1 MTIHLHVRS
10 SDQDQID
17 QKALIQAAQ
26 AVLDVLDRNEDQ
38 EVSIIIT
45 DNEQLRQ
52 LNRSFRG
59 IDEATDVLAF
69 PMAQVDPDSGK
80 LYLGDILISLEQAK
94 TQAKVHGNSLKDEL
108 QLLVV
113 HGTLHLLGY
122 DHVDP
127 VDKDRM
133 WEAQEKILRRYSP
146 SIHLPE

>member
-1 MTIHLHVRS
+1 MTIHLLVRS
-10 SDQDQID
+10 PDKDQID
-17 QKALIQAAQ
+17 KKALIQAAQ
-26 AVLDVLDRNEDQ
+26 AVLEVLDRNEDQ

-45 DNEQLRQ
+45 DDEQLRQ

-59 IDEATDVLAF
+59 IDETTDVLAF
-69 PMAQVDPDSGK
+69 PMAQIDPDSGK

-94 TQAKVHGNSLKDEL
+94 AQSKLHGNSLEEEL

-122 DHVDP
+122 DHIDP
-127 VDKDRM
+127 VDKERM

-146 SIHLPE
+146 SIQLPE

>member
-10 SDQDQID
+10 SDKDQID
-17 QKALIQAAQ
+17 KKVLIQAAQ
-26 AVLDVLDRNEDQ
+26 AVLDVLNRNEDQ

-45 DNEQLRQ
+45 DDEQLRQ

-59 IDEATDVLAF
+59 SDETTDVLAF

-94 TQAKVHGNSLKDEL
+94 AQAMLHGNSLKDEL

-146 SIHLPE
+146 TIQLPE

>member
-10 SDQDQID
+10 SDKDQID
-17 QKALIQAAQ
+17 KKALIQAAQ
-26 AVLDVLDRNEDQ
+26 AVLDVLDRNGDQ

-45 DNEQLRQ
+45 DDEQLRQ
-52 LNRSFRG
+52 LNRNFRG
-59 IDEATDVLAF
+59 SDETTDVLAF

-94 TQAKVHGNSLKDEL
+94 AQAKLHGNSLKDEL

-133 WEAQEKILRRYSP
+133 WEAQEKILRRYAP
-146 SIHLPE
+146 SIQLPE